1 MSVALLPAVESVVAR
16 ARELVIQRSNP
27 VAIAIDGRSGAGK
40 STLAA
45 LIAAHLGATVIPLD
59 DFFSAQVPSAQ
70 WDAWTPAERA
80 AHVID
85 WGRVR
90 TEALDPLRAG
100 QVARWHAFDFA
111 AGPRSDGTYPMS
123 DVWTERT
130 PRAVVIL
137 DGAYSARPELR
148 DAVDLAVLVEV
159 PDALRRSRLR
169 DREDAAFLKQW
180 HARWDAAE
188 EHNFNS
194 VCPRESFDIVVF
206 SDGVG
211 DAMARVAADRPA

>member
-1 MSVALLPAVESVVAR
+1 MLGAVEPVVAR
-16 ARELVIQRSNP
+16 ARQLVIQRSNP

-40 STLAA
+40 SAITV
-45 LIAAHLGATVIPLD
+45 LIAAHLDATVIPLD

-90 TEALDPLRAG
+90 TEVLDPLRAG
-100 QVARWHAFDFA
+100 HVARWNAFDFA

-130 PRAVVIL
+130 PSAVVLL
-137 DGAYSARPELR
+137 DGAYSGRPELR

-169 DREDAAFLKQW
+169 DREDAVFLKQW

-194 VCPRESFDIVVF
+194 VCPRESFDIVVCT
-206 SDGVG
+206 DVAG
-211 DAMARVAADRPA
+211 DVTARVAAGRPA